1 MNAWLTAENA
11 GYATGGRWLV
21 EMADL
26 ALHPGKLTVVI
37 GPNGAGKSTL
47 LRLMSGEL
55 TPQRGRVTSLG
66 EPIAQVPAWHMAA
79 RRVVMAQSGRLGFP
93 FRVHEVVAL
102 GILAVGR
109 RLTRIEQDNL
119 VEASLRS
126 ADMLSLADRDFQTLS
141 GGEQQRVHFAR
152 ALCQLEAA
160 RRIETRQVLMLDEPI
175 ASLDLE
181 HQFALLDAAQALTR
195 RPDSP
200 VAVLAILHDLN
211 LAACYA
217 DHLVVLRSGRIAA
230 QGPASEILN
239 ETLLAKVFG
248 VQLDIAWHHGL
259 PAILPQARLMPGNP
273 A

>member
-1 MNAWLTAENA
+1 MSIVLRAERA
-11 GYATGGRWLV
+11 GYRSGRRWLV
-21 EMADL
+21 EEAEL
-26 ALHPGKLTVVI
+26 VLEAGTLTVVI

-55 TPQRGRVTSLG
+55 APNQGVVTSLG
-66 EPIAQVPAWHMAA
+66 QPLARVPAWQMAA
-79 RRVVMAQSGRLGFP
+79 RRVVMAQSGRLAFP

-109 RLTRIEQDNL
+109 RLDRTERDSL
-119 VEASLRS
+119 VERSLQA
-126 ADMLSLADRDFQTLS
+126 ADMLALAERDFQTLS

-160 RRIETRQVLMLDEPI
+160 RRIENQQVLMLDEPI

-181 HQFALLDAAQALTR
+181 HQFALMDAARALTR

-200 VAVLAILHDLN
+200 VAVMAILHDLN

-217 DHLVVLRSGRIAA
+217 DDLVVLNRGRIAA
-230 QGPASEILN
+230 QGPVPEILD
-239 ETLLAKVFG
+239 EALLADVFG
-248 VQLDIAWHHGL
+248 VRLAITRQHGL
-259 PAILPQARLMPGNP
+259 PVILPQARFRSAMP

>member
-1 MNAWLTAENA
+1 MSAWLTAENA
-11 GYATGGRWLV
+11 GYTTSERWLV
-21 EMADL
+21 ERADL
-26 ALHPGKLTVVI
+26 ALQPGQLTVVI

-55 TPQRGRVTSLG
+55 TPQRGRITSLG
-66 EPIAQVPAWHMAA
+66 EPLAQVTAWRMAA
-79 RRVVMAQSGRLGFP
+79 RRVVMAQSGRLSFP

-109 RLTRIEQDNL
+109 QLPRFERDNL

-126 ADMLSLADRDFQTLS
+126 ADMLALADRDFQTLS

-181 HQFALLDAAQALTR
+181 HQFALLDAARALVR
-195 RPDSP
+195 RPDHP
-200 VAVLAILHDLN
+200 VAVMAILHDLN

-217 DHLVVLRSGRIAA
+217 DHLVVMSRGRIAA
-230 QGPASEILN
+230 QGPVRDILD
-239 ETLLAKVFG
+239 EALLAEVFG
-248 VQLDIAWHHGL
+248 VRLTLSRHGGL
-259 PAILPQARLMPGNP
+259 PVILPHAWLAAG